1 MYFVIS
7 VFPISMTSGVLP
19 PASVA
24 SNFCRCV
31 PQLWYCTVAV
41 APVELWNCAL
51 AAATI
56 GAQFAAWA
64 SVWSQT
70 VMRLGL
76 GRAGDAARG
85 DRKYERGESDEADGD
100 ELPSLH

>member
-1 MYFVIS
+1 MYLAIS
-7 VFPISMTSGVLP
+7 VFPISMTSGALP

-24 SNFCRCV
+24 SNFCRWV
-31 PQLWYCTVAV
+31 GHVWYCTLTLTPGWSV
-41 APVELWNCAL
+41 WNWL
-51 AAATI
+51 FAAATI
-56 GAQFAAWA
+56 VRPPVLGVVLQPDGDA
-64 SVWSQT
+64 
-70 VMRLGL
+70 LGL